1 VSRDLVSADHAEL
14 AEVRTTCPYCGVGCG
29 LIARTRGGRLE
40 EVAGDP
46 IHPVNRGRVCSK
58 PLGLPEA
65 SRSRDRATVPLR
77 RASRN
82 ERWRE
87 SSFDETIPWLA
98 ERLLELRERHGPD
111 ALAFYISGQLLTED
125 YYVASKLA
133 KGFLGTA
140 NLDSNSRLCMSSA
153 VSGYR
158 GTFGSDGPPPSYADI
173 ARADCFLLLG
183 TNTAAC
189 HPIVWSRIRDRQSE
203 GAAVIVVDPRRTD
216 TAAAAD
222 LHLAVRPGTD
232 LALLNAMLWVIE
244 REGLVDRDYVGRHT
258 EGYEEALAV
267 AAEWSPERAAETCGV
282 PAADIADAALRFGRA
297 RGAMAL
303 WSMGANQ
310 STVGTLKNQALSN
323 LCLATGNI
331 GRAGA
336 GPLSL
341 TGQPNAMG
349 GREVGGLA
357 GLLPGYRSAASAAD
371 RQEMARLW
379 RLPPEAAGISAEP
392 GLPATDLFDALED
405 GRVRAVW
412 ICATNPV
419 VSMPDAQRARRAL
432 SRADLVICQDAYHPT
447 ETSALAHVFLPAAQ
461 WPEKEGTMTNSER
474 RVTLVRK
481 AIEPPGEALPD
492 WEIFAR
498 LGRALGF
505 SEHFSYADAAEVY
518 DEFKACTAGRV
529 CDQTGIDHERLRREG
544 SLQWPCPA
552 TDPALGEHPGTER
565 LYADHRYP
573 TPTGRARIVPTPHS
587 EPAERTT
594 RRFPLTLTTGRVA
607 NQWHTMTRTAKSR
620 KLLEAEPEPFVELH
634 PADAQRAGVG
644 EGELARVVSRRGAAV
659 LRARLVASLP
669 PGTVFAPFHW
679 GALHAP
685 AGAGALNTATIRATD
700 PTSRQPELKACAV
713 RVEPAVA
720 GAASPEPGVG
730 RVERSTRGAAPAEPP
745 GGAGRVER
753 SALGTSR
760 SPRRSG
766 SRRRLVVVGTGMAAL
781 ATVEAAFE
789 HRPPASWRVTMVG
802 REPEAPYN
810 RILLS
815 RVLARGGEDVLAM
828 RPASWYADRGVELRT
843 GTDVVE
849 LDPEAQAVVTSAGDR
864 LSYDGLVLATG
875 SQPLVPPIDGVERQ
889 GVHLFRTLADT
900 RAIAAHAKRA
910 RRAIVIGGGLLG
922 LEAARGLVELGLEV
936 TVVHL
941 VDRLMETQLDGPAAG
956 LLERQIRALG
966 VQVLRGRATSAVLGN
981 GRAEGVRFASG
992 EELSGDMIVV
1002 SVGIRP
1008 EVELARATGLEVGRG
1023 ILVDDELRTSAG
1035 HVWAVG
1041 ECAEHRE
1048 KVYGVWGP
1056 LLEQARAAGASIA
1069 GQPAAFLG
1077 SVPATTL
1084 KVMGVDLFTA
1094 GRHSAA
1100 DDGDEEVLAMDT
1112 RRGIYRKLVLSDG
1125 RLVGATLLGDLAAS
1139 GQVAELLR
1147 SGELVPEELLAPSN
1161 GASSDTAAPDDG
1173 ALVCTCNG
1181 VSRGTIMTIARDRG
1195 LERVDQVARA
1205 TRACSGCGSCAPA
1218 VEALLGELKEG
1229 REVELR
1235 NARPAVGEP
1244 A

>member
-1 VSRDLVSADHAEL
+1 VSRDTVSADREAL
-14 AEVRTTCPYCGVGCG
+14 DEVRTACPYCGVGCG

-77 RASRN
+77 RASRD

-87 SSFDETIPWLA
+87 SSFDETLPWLA
-98 ERLLELRERHGPD
+98 ERLLELRDRHGPD
-111 ALAFYISGQLLTED
+111 ALAFYVSGQLLTED

-173 ARADCFLLLG
+173 AHADCFLLLG

-244 REGLVDRDYVGRHT
+244 REGLVDREYVKRHT
-258 EGYEEALAV
+258 EGFEEALAV
-267 AAEWSPERAAETCGV
+267 VAQWPPERAAETCGV
-282 PAADIADAALRFGRA
+282 PAADIADAARRFAKA

-323 LCLATGNI
+323 LCLATGQI
-331 GRAGA
+331 GRPGA

-357 GLLPGYRSAASAAD
+357 GLLPGYRSAASASD
-371 RQEMARLW
+371 REEMTRLW

-432 SRADLVICQDAYHPT
+432 RRAELVICQDAYHPT
-447 ETSALAHVFLPAAQ
+447 ETSALAHVVLPAAQ

-498 LGRALGF
+498 TGRALGF
-505 SEHFSYADAAEVY
+505 PEHFSYASAAEVY
-518 DEFKACTAGRV
+518 DEFTACTAGRL
-529 CDQTGIDHERLRREG
+529 CDQTGIDHARLRREG
-544 SLQWPCPA
+544 SVQWPCPA
-552 TDPALGEHPGTER
+552 TDPALGEHPGTPR
-565 LYADHRYP
+565 LYTDHRYP
-573 TPTGRARIVPTPHS
+573 TTTGRARIAPTPHS
-587 EPAERTT
+587 EPADRRT
-594 RRFPLTLTTGRVA
+594 RRFPLTLTTGRIA

-634 PADAQRAGVG
+634 PADAQRAGVRD
-644 EGELARVVSRRGAAV
+644 GELARVVSRRGSAV
-659 LRARLVASLP
+659 LRARLIASLP
-669 PGTVFAPFHW
+669 PGTAFAPFHW
-679 GALHAP
+679 GALNAP
-685 AGAGALNTATIRATD
+685 AGAGALNAATTRATD

-713 RVEPAVA
+713 RVEPAV
-720 GAASPEPGVG
+720 SVPTRSSG
-730 RVERSTRGAAPAEPP
+730 RTRSQ
-745 GGAGRVER
+745 
-753 SALGTSR
+753 
-760 SPRRSG
+760 
-766 SRRRLVVVGTGMAAL
+766 RRRLVVVGTGMAAL

-789 HRPPASWRVTMVG
+789 HRPPASWSVTMIG
-802 REPEAPYN
+802 REPEPPYN

-815 RVLARGGEDVLAM
+815 RVLARGGEDTLAM

-849 LDPEAQAVVTSAGDR
+849 VDPEEQAVVTSSGERLTYDR
-864 LSYDGLVLATG
+864 LVLATG
-875 SQPLVPPIDGVERQ
+875 SQPLVPPIDGVDRR

-966 VQVLRGRATSAVLGN
+966 VEILRGRATSAVLGN

-1023 ILVDDELRTSAG
+1023 ILVDDELRTSAARI
-1035 HVWAVG
+1035 WAVG

-1056 LLEQARAAGASIA
+1056 LLEQARAAGGSLA

-1077 SVPATTL
+1077 TVPATTL

-1094 GRHSAA
+1094 GRHSAT
-1100 DDGDEEVLAMDT
+1100 DDRDEEVLAMDT

-1147 SGELVPEELLAPSN
+1147 SGERVPEALLAPSD
-1161 GASSDTAAPDDG
+1161 GAGPVDAPDDG
-1173 ALVCTCNG
+1173 ALVCTCNS
-1181 VSRGTIMTIARDRG
+1181 VSRGTIMAIARDRG
-1195 LERVDQVARA
+1195 LERVDQVTRA

-1229 REVELR
+1229 RELELSS
-1235 NARPAVGEP
+1235 ARAGAEER